1 MANPQTLA
9 TKRYQEAKGIGRKT
23 FVVNKKIAQ
32 DFTSACRRAGISQAS
47 ALEKF
52 MKAFIADHP
61 VAD

>member
-23 FVVNKKIAQ
+23 FVVNKKIAEE
-32 DFTSACRRAGISQAS
+32 FTNACRHAGVSQAS

-52 MKAFIADHP
+52 MKSFIEDHP
-61 VAD
+61 LAD